1 MSSNLR
7 LVFYYG
13 LTIFLSAF
21 LLFQVQ
27 PIIAKMIL
35 PWFGGSASVWTAC
48 MLFFQMLLLLGYLYS
63 HWVVRFLSPRQQSY
77 LHMTLLSASLLL
89 LPLSPSPD
97 WRPTGGEDPTLRIL
111 GLLTVTI
118 GLPYVVLSTTG
129 PLIQA
134 WFARERPGVLPYRLF
149 ALSNFGS
156 LLALLA
162 YPIAVEPVLSTRWQS
177 YIWSGLFIVFAALCS
192 LLAWRGR
199 NGVSIKLNETEST
212 VTTHRG
218 PSFSMR
224 MAWIAL
230 AACPS
235 ILMIADT
242 SFLTENIAPIP
253 LLWVIPLALYL
264 LSFIFCFERT
274 GWYRRDVY
282 LLLLALGLGAMAYL
296 PTLGI
301 SELPVYLSMGI
312 NLTSFFVACMVC
324 HGELARLK
332 PHPSQLTTYFLML
345 ATGGAIGGLFVGV
358 VAPYCFNSNFEL
370 SIGLVLTALVVTLV
384 VLRGHQFTNP
394 ARRGLAWATA
404 LTMTAGIAY
413 VRIDDHLY
421 ELADAQVTSRNFYG
435 TLRVFNGG
443 DGVDARRTLM
453 HGQIVHGRQ
462 FATPTREDL
471 PTAYYSEESGVGRAI
486 AAKMAVTPGPLHVGV
501 VGVGVGTL
509 LTYGRQ
515 GDVYRLYDIDPLVIQ
530 LARTEFTFFSRT
542 KAKTEVVIA
551 DARLALERET
561 AQQFDVLVIDAFS
574 GDAVPIHLLTKEAFA
589 TYFKH
594 LKPDGVLA
602 VHVTN
607 RFLNLMPVVKTAA
620 DSFGKQARL
629 ISFEG
634 DSDRL
639 IFRSNWVVIGATNE
653 VFDQPW
659 FKDVATP
666 IEVRPGFKIWDDN
679 YSSVLAVLK

>member
-1 MSSNLR
+1 MISNLR
-7 LVFYYG
+7 LAFYYG

-63 HWVVRFLSPRQQSY
+63 HWVVRFLSPRHQSY
-77 LHMTLLSASLLL
+77 LHIALLVTSLLL

-149 ALSNFGS
+149 ALSNLGS

-177 YIWSGLFIVFAALCS
+177 YVWSGLFIVFAALCS

-199 NGVSIKLNETEST
+199 NGVAIKLSATESDPL
-212 VTTHRG
+212 THEG
-218 PSFSMR
+218 PSFTMR
-224 MAWIAL
+224 LAWVAL

-274 GWYRRDVY
+274 GWYHRPVF
-282 LLLLALGLGAMAYL
+282 LPLLAIGLGAMAYL
-296 PTLGI
+296 PTLGV
-301 SELPVYLSMGI
+301 SALPVFLAMAI
-312 NLTSFFVACMVC
+312 NLSSFFVACMVC

-345 ATGGAIGGLFVGV
+345 ATGGAMGGLFVGV

-384 VLRGHQFTNP
+384 VLRGHQFGNP
-394 ARRGLAWATA
+394 VRRGMAWAAA
-404 LTMTAGIAY
+404 LTITTGIAY
-413 VRIDDHLY
+413 VRIDDHLD
-421 ELADAQVTSRNFYG
+421 ELADAKVTARNFYG
-435 TLRVFNGG
+435 TLRVFN
-443 DGVDARRTLM
+443 DREGVDARRTLM

-462 FATPTREDL
+462 FATPTREDW

-486 AAKMAVTPGPLHVGV
+486 AAKMAATQGPLRIGV

-509 LTYGRQ
+509 LTYGRP

-551 DARLALERET
+551 DARLALERED

-589 TYFKH
+589 SYFKH

-629 ISFEG
+629 IRLGG

-639 IFRSNWVVIGATNE
+639 IYRSNWVVINANAE
-653 VFDQPW
+653 FFDQAV
-659 FKDVATP
+659 FKDSATP
-666 IEVRPGFKIWDDN
+666 IEVHPGFKIWDDN

>member
-1 MSSNLR
+1 MISDLR
-7 LVFYYG
+7 LAFAYG

-27 PIIAKMIL
+27 PIIAKLIL

-63 HWVVRFLSPRQQSY
+63 HWVVRFLSPRRQSF
-77 LHMTLLSASLLL
+77 LHMALLAASLLL
-89 LPLSPSPD
+89 LPLSPSAD
-97 WRPTGGEDPTLRIL
+97 WRPVGGEDPTLRIL

-118 GLPYVVLSTTG
+118 GLPYMVLSTTG

-162 YPIAVEPVLSTRWQS
+162 YPVLVEPVLPTRWQS
-177 YIWSGLFIVFAALCS
+177 LVWSGLFVVFALLCA

-199 NGVSIKLNETEST
+199 KGAVVKIDATAVTEAST
-212 VTTHRG
+212 AS
-218 PSFSMR
+218 PFSLR
-224 MAWIAL
+224 LTWISL

-235 ILMIADT
+235 ILMVADT

-264 LSFIFCFERT
+264 LSFILCFERK
-274 GWYRRDVY
+274 GWYRRIVF
-282 LLLLALGLGAMAYL
+282 LPLLALGLGAMAYL

-301 SELPVYLSMGI
+301 SALPVYLSMGI
-312 NLTSFFVACMVC
+312 NLTAFFVACMVC
-324 HGELARLK
+324 HGELAAIK
-332 PHPSQLTTYFLML
+332 PHPAQLTTYFLML
-345 ATGGAIGGLFVGV
+345 ATGGALGGLFVGV

-370 SIGLVLTALVVTLV
+370 SIGLVLTALVVSLV
-384 VLRGHQFTNP
+384 VLRGREFSSSS
-394 ARRGLAWATA
+394 RRAIAWVTA
-404 LTMTAGIAY
+404 LSITATIAY

-421 ELADAQVTSRNFYG
+421 ELSDAKVTARNFYG
-435 TLRVFNGG
+435 TLRVFNSGEG
-443 DGVDARRTLM
+443 LDARRTLM

-462 FATPTREDL
+462 FATPAREDL

-486 AAKMAVTPGPLHVGV
+486 LAKMAQFQNSPLHVGV

-509 LTYGRQ
+509 LTYGRP
-515 GDVYRLYDIDPLVIQ
+515 GDVYRMYDIDPLVIQ
-530 LARTEFTFFSRT
+530 LARSEFTFFT
-542 KAKTEVVIA
+542 HAKAATDVVIA
-551 DARLALERET
+551 DARLALEREDS
-561 AQQFDVLVIDAFS
+561 QQFDVLVVDAFS
-574 GDAVPIHLLTKEAFA
+574 GDAVPIHLLTREAFEV
-589 TYFKH
+589 YFKH

-607 RFLNLMPVVKTAA
+607 RFLDLLPVVKTAA

-629 ISFEG
+629 VNFEG
-634 DSDRL
+634 DSERL
-639 IFRSNWVVIGATNE
+639 IFRSNWVLIHARAD
-653 VFDQPW
+653 FFSQPA
-659 FKDVATP
+659 FKDVAKA
-666 IEVRPGFKIWDDN
+666 IDARADFRIWDDN